1 VSFATDMITAI
12 ESVISG
18 RIPADVE
25 KYQID
30 GKSIDKIPL
39 NDLLV
44 ARDLF
49 RREAQDE
56 QIVTDLAAGKGNPR
70 TIRIRQG
77 GL

>member
-1 VSFATDMITAI
+1 M
-12 ESVISG
+12 
-18 RIPADVE
+18 
-25 KYQID
+25 

-44 ARDLF
+44 ARDRF